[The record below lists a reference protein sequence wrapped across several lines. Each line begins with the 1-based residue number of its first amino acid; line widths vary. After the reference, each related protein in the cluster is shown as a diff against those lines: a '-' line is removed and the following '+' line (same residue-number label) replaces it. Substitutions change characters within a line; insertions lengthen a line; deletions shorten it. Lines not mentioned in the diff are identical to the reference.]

1 MERSVHMFDNQYK
14 LYKDILLK
22 IVGFI
27 VLFLITYRYIIWMN
41 IPQVVPDEFGYWTAA
56 SYINGYDWSDTAS
69 FNTYYSI
76 GYGFILAFFQ
86 RFFDGV
92 LMYKMALI
100 FNSICLGLIYLLLI
114 NISNTFWGYKDINYF
129 ISLAC
134 CFYTTFVSNSVST
147 QPEVFLTFLFT
158 LSVKLYIDI
167 CKKATLFRVISYS
180 ITLLFLYCIHQRT
193 LGILLAG
200 ILSILLFL
208 LQKKK
213 QFIIPIT
220 AFGVIAILMLLTSI
234 VLKNGLIENVYIG
247 STTTAVN
254 DYSGQISKVKAL
266 FSLEGIKRL
275 ILVLNGQ
282 LWQLGTAS
290 VLLVFYSLFEVMRK
304 LCEGWKEKF
313 RDIDV
318 NPYVYIFFSFLFT
331 WGISA
336 VYTRAGARY
345 DSLIYGRYIEM
356 LLPVFLLVGWMS
368 ILSRANLK
376 QILCVIFIYGCMGL
390 LVNYTYSIYKY
401 NNIVWGNIC
410 GIFRYIWT
418 ENNPVGSISKSY
430 FVEKGT
436 LIVILVTAIIAL
448 LLCGQK
454 RKWGVI
460 ITLVALPALWT
471 YHMEGI
477 WTEVWKPYQDNTTQ
491 EEIAAALKEYNIN
504 DEPVY
509 FVYEEDEE
517 SYKKTRC
524 FPLQILMK
532 EKTLYVIED
541 DNLSN
546 IDVESYFVVVNK
558 DSSAAKTVEE
568 TYEKLKEGSPLELY
582 HTVKE

>member
-1 MERSVHMFDNQYK
+1 MERSVHIFDNQYK
-14 LYKDILLK
+14 LYKDICFK
-22 IVGFI
+22 IVGCI

-76 GYGFILAFFQ
+76 GYGFILALFQ

-92 LMYKMALI
+92 LMYRMALI

-114 NISNTFWGYKDINYF
+114 NICNTFWGYKDINYF

-134 CFYTTFVSNSVST
+134 CFYTTFIANSVST

-167 CKKATLFRVISYS
+167 CKQVTLFRVVSYS
-180 ITLLFLYCIHQRT
+180 LTLLFLYCIHQRT

-213 QFIIPIT
+213 QFIIPI
-220 AFGVIAILMLLTSI
+220 AVFGVIAIFILLTSM
-234 VLKNGLIENVYIG
+234 VLKNGLIENVYTG
-247 STTTAVN
+247 STTIASN
-254 DYSGQISKVKAL
+254 DYSGQISKVKAI

-290 VLLVFYSLFEVMRK
+290 VLLFFYSLFEVMGK
-304 LCEGWKEKF
+304 LYEGWKEKF
-313 RDIDV
+313 RDTDV
-318 NPYVYIFFSFLFT
+318 NPYVYIFLSFLFT

-336 VYTRAGARY
+336 VYMRAGARY

-356 LLPVFLLVGWMS
+356 VLPIFLLVGLMN
-368 ILSRANLK
+368 LFLKANLK
-376 QILCVIFIYGCMGL
+376 KLSCVIFIYGCMGL
-390 LVNYTYSIYKY
+390 LVKYTYSIYKY
-401 NNIVWGNIC
+401 NSIVWGNIC

-418 ENNPVGSISKSY
+418 ENDPVGSISKSF

-436 LIVILVTAIIAL
+436 LIVILVTVIIAL
-448 LLCGQK
+448 LLCSQK

-460 ITLVALPALWT
+460 FTLIALPALWI

-477 WTEVWKPYQDNTTQ
+477 WTEEWKTYQDNTTQ
-491 EEIAAALKEYNIN
+491 EEIAAALKEYNVN

-517 SYKKTRC
+517 TYKKTRC

-532 EKTLYVIED
+532 ENTLYVIED
-541 DNLSN
+541 DNLSE
-546 IDVESYFVVVNK
+546 IDVENYFVVVNK
-558 DSSAAKTVEE
+558 NSSAAENVKE

-582 HTVKE
+582 HTVRK

>member
-1 MERSVHMFDNQYK
+1 MKRSVHIFDDQYK

-22 IVGFI
+22 IVGCI

-69 FNTYYSI
+69 FNIYYSI
-76 GYGFILAFFQ
+76 GYGFVLAFFQ

-92 LMYKMALI
+92 LMYRMALI

-114 NISNTFWGYKDINYF
+114 NICKMLWGYKDINYF

-134 CFYTTFVSNSVST
+134 CFYTTFVANSVST

-167 CKKATLFRVISYS
+167 CKRVTLFRVVSYS

-200 ILSILLFL
+200 ILSILLCL
-208 LQKKK
+208 LQEKK
-213 QFIIPIT
+213 QFIIPI
-220 AFGVIAILMLLTSI
+220 AVFGVIAIFILLTSM
-234 VLKNGLIENVYIG
+234 VLKSGLIENVYTG
-247 STTTAVN
+247 STTAVAT
-254 DYSGQISKVKAL
+254 DYSGQISRIKAL

-290 VLLVFYSLFEVMRK
+290 VLLVFYSISGVMGK
-304 LCEGWKEKF
+304 LYEGWKEKF
-313 RDIDV
+313 RDTEV

-336 VYTRAGARY
+336 VYMRAGARY

-356 LLPVFLLVGWMS
+356 VLPIFLLVG
-368 ILSRANLK
+368 LK
-376 QILCVIFIYGCMGL
+376 DLFLKVYLKKTSCVILIYGCMGL
-390 LVNYTYSIYKY
+390 LVKYTYSIYKCD
-401 NNIVWGNIC
+401 NIVWGNIC

-418 ENNPVGSISKSY
+418 ENDPVGSISKGY
-430 FVEKGT
+430 FVEKGS
-436 LIVILVTAIIAL
+436 LIVILFTVIIAL
-448 LLCGQK
+448 LLCS
-454 RKWGVI
+454 RKKKGVI
-460 ITLVALPALWT
+460 FMLIALPTLWI

-477 WTEVWKPYQDNTTQ
+477 WTEQWKPYQDTTTQ
-491 EEIAAALKEYNIN
+491 EEIAVALREYNVN
-504 DEPVY
+504 DESVY

-517 SYKKTRC
+517 PYKKTRC

-541 DNLSN
+541 DNLSD
-546 IDVESYFVVVNK
+546 IDTESYFVVVNK
-558 DSSAAKTVEE
+558 NSSAAKKVKE
-568 TYEKLKEGSPLELY
+568 TYEKVKEGSPLELY
-582 HTVKE
+582 HTVRK